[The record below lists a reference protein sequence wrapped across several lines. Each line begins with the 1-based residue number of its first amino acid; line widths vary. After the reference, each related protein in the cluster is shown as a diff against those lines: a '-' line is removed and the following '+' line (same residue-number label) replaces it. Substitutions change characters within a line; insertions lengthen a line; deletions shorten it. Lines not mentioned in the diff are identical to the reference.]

1 MTREII
7 IKKPSERNND
17 EIQKFYQYAIDA
29 GEVIKNGLK
38 RRIKNAEL
46 LGFGYIDGT
55 LVGIAALKNPD
66 PGHKLDVFRKAGLTG
81 EQAENFDFELG
92 YVYTLEKFRGKGI
105 CPKLI
110 QGIFKK
116 SPSKKIY
123 ATTKK
128 SISVKKQFLGIL

>member
-1 MTREII
+1 
-7 IKKPSERNND
+7 
-17 EIQKFYQYAIDA
+17 
-29 GEVIKNGLK
+29 
-38 RRIKNAEL
+38 
-46 LGFGYIDGT
+46 LGFGYIDVT

-66 PGHKLDVFRKAGLTG
+66 LGHKLDDFRKAGLTG

-128 SISVKKQFLGIL
+128 SNATMEKINERMGFEKIGTSYVGEEEKIQLYVLKKS